1 MKITSQTPSK
11 EESILA
17 RQQLYELF
25 SNRPFDDADT
35 LVNLSLFMSSGSLS
49 KLLFLNEIY
58 QEIVKIPGCIFEFG
72 TYLGGST
79 IAFEN
84 LRAVYEPYNHLRRIF
99 TFDTFQGYI
108 NVETESGISSVFKR
122 IIDDSTY
129 TTPIHYAEYLRKLMS
144 YHEAENVMSHIK
156 KHQII
161 EGDVVQTVPGILQN
175 DQSIIIALAYFDLAM
190 FEPTLSVLKAILPRM
205 LKGSLIVLDELG
217 HPDYPSESRI
227 FFELLADRP
236 HVIKKSEF
244 LSDRSF
250 ITLL

>member
-1 MKITSQTPSK
+1 M
-11 EESILA
+11 
-17 RQQLYELF
+17 
-25 SNRPFDDADT
+25 
-35 LVNLSLFMSSGSLS
+35 SL
-49 KLLFLNEIY
+49 KTTFLNEIY

-79 IAFEN
+79 IAFEK
-84 LRAVYEPYNHLRRIF
+84 LRAVYEPYNHLRRVF

-108 NVETESGISSVFKR
+108 NV
-122 IIDDSTY
+122 
-129 TTPIHYAEYLRKLMS
+129 
-144 YHEAENVMSHIK
+144 
-156 KHQII
+156 
-161 EGDVVQTVPGILQN
+161 QTVPRILQN

-227 FFELLADRP
+227 FFELLAERP